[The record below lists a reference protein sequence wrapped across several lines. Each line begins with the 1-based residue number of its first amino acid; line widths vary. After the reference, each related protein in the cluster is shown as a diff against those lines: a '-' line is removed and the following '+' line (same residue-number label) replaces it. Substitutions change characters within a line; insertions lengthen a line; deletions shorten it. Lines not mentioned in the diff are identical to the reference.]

1 MRSFLLIALTAAGSL
16 LATAQ
21 QSFFSCDFENDIPSE
36 MSLFD
41 RDGNEPSAEMKELG
55 FAVGIPWIT
64 VDLEE
69 GGKAASSTSWY
80 RKAGQSD
87 DWMVTPAIDVASAD
101 AVLRW
106 RAMATDKDYRDG
118 YAVYVSTEG
127 NTPDKFDTGTPLFS
141 VRSESAAWNSRE
153 VSLADYAGKKIYI
166 AFVNNTR
173 DRSRLLI
180 DDIYAGVPSV
190 LEIRSILPRVIN
202 TPGRLELI
210 GEIINNSDKEI
221 SEYTVKYRLGNGVT
235 GEEVMTRPIKAG
247 ATRSFRLRTDYE
259 ISKNETLAYEISVVC
274 GKDASSD
281 SGKVSAYCRRVVAE
295 EVTGVWCGY
304 CVRGIVAMSRM
315 KKDFPDSFLGIA
327 VHNSSPSWED
337 PMAMP
342 EYTDWLFDKFNMGG
356 YPHCTVNRLMSS
368 TGDPGNMQ
376 EYYSKAMDTE
386 SFTGLALNADV
397 NVTERKITA
406 KTDLFTAQNLED
418 IDYSLAYVLIE
429 NDVHSDEI
437 LYKDGKPLPYN
448 GWEQNNYYAGGDM
461 GSLDGFEN
469 LPEIIPGSEMTYQ
482 DVARYISPD
491 YNGIEGS
498 VPSALAEGESAHH
511 EFTFEMPKTVM
522 NDENTE
528 LAVLLINRKN
538 SIILN
543 AEVLP
548 LKEIFAQSGIS
559 AADADSQELTVY
571 STAAGFVFESE
582 AGIES
587 VTLYGTDGSM
597 FANIP
602 ADGQRC
608 EVEMEKGRMAI
619 ATVTLSDGTRVSR
632 KLIR

>member
-1 MRSFLLIALTAAGSL
+1 MRSFLLIALTAAGGL
-16 LATAQ
+16 LAMAQ
-21 QSFFSCDFENDIPSE
+21 QSFFSCDFENGIPAE
-36 MSLFD
+36 MALYD

-55 FAVGIPWIT
+55 FAVGTPWIA

-87 DWMVTPAIDVASAD
+87 DWMVTPAIDIASTE

-106 RAMATDKDYRDG
+106 RAKATDKEYRDG
-118 YAVYVSTEG
+118 YAVYISTQG
-127 NTPDKFDTGTPLFS
+127 NTPDKFDTSAPLFS
-141 VRSESAAWNSRE
+141 VRSENAAWNARE
-153 VSLADYAGKKIYI
+153 VSLAQYAGKKIYI

-190 LEIRSILPRVIN
+190 LEIHSILPRVIN
-202 TPGRLELI
+202 TPGRLDLI
-210 GEIINNSDKEI
+210 GEITNTSDKEI
-221 SEYTVKYRLGNGVT
+221 SEYTVKYRLGDGIT
-235 GEEVMTRPIKAG
+235 GEETMTRPIKAG
-247 ATRSFRLRTDYE
+247 ATRQFRLATNYE
-259 ISKNETLAYEISVVC
+259 IGKNETLAYEISVVC

-281 SGKVSAYCRRVVAE
+281 TGKVSAYCRRVVAE

-304 CVRGIVAMSRM
+304 CVRGIYAMALM

-327 VHNSSPSWED
+327 VHNGSPNWAD

-368 TGDPGNMQ
+368 SGDPGNIQ
-376 EYYSKAMDTE
+376 SYYSKAMDTE
-386 SFTGLALNADV
+386 NFTGLGLDADV
-397 NVTERKITA
+397 NITDRKITA

-429 NDVHSDEI
+429 NDVHSDEVI
-437 LYKDGKPLPYN
+437 YKDGKPLPYN
-448 GWEQNNYYAGGDM
+448 GWEQNNYYAGGGM
-461 GSLDGFEN
+461 GSLGGFEN
-469 LPEIIPGSEMTYQ
+469 LPEIIPGAEMTYQ

-498 VPSALAEGESAHH
+498 VPSSLAEGESAHH
-511 EFTFEMPKTVM
+511 EFTFDIPKTVM
-522 NDENTE
+522 KDENTE

-538 SIILN
+538 SSIIN

-548 LKEIFAQSGIS
+548 LKDIIATSGIS
-559 AADADSQELTVY
+559 AAGTDAHELTVY

-587 VTLYGTDGSM
+587 VTLYSTDGSM
-597 FANIP
+597 IANVP
-602 ADGQRC
+602 AAGQSC

-619 ATVTLSDGTRVSR
+619 ASVILSDGTRVSR

>member
-21 QSFFSCDFENDIPSE
+21 QSFFSCDFENGIPAE
-36 MSLFD
+36 MSLYD

-55 FAVGIPWIT
+55 FAVGTPWVT

-106 RAMATDKDYRDG
+106 RAMAADKEYRDG
-118 YAVYVSTEG
+118 YTVYISTEG
-127 NTPDKFDTGTPLFS
+127 NTPDKFDTGAPLFS
-141 VRSESAAWNSRE
+141 VRSESAAWNARE

-166 AFVNNTR
+166 AFVNNSR
-173 DRSRLLI
+173 DKSRLLI
-180 DDIYAGVPSV
+180 DDLYAGVPSV
-190 LEIRSILPRVIN
+190 LEIHSILPRVIN
-202 TPGRLELI
+202 TPGRLDLI
-210 GEIINNSDKEI
+210 GEITNTSDKDI
-221 SEYTVKYRLGNGVT
+221 SEYTVKYRLDNGST
-235 GEEVMTRPIKAG
+235 GEETMTRAIKAG
-247 ATRSFRLRTDYE
+247 ATRQFRLATNYE
-259 ISKNETLAYEISVVC
+259 IGKNETLTYEITVVC

-281 SGKVSAYCRRVVAE
+281 TGKVSAYSRRVVAE

-304 CVRGIVAMSRM
+304 CVRGIYAMALM

-327 VHNSSPSWED
+327 VHNSSASWED

-368 TGDPGNMQ
+368 TGDPGNIQ
-376 EYYSKAMDTE
+376 NYYTKAMDTE
-386 SFTGLALNADV
+386 SFTGLALDADV
-397 NVTERKITA
+397 NISERKITA
-406 KTDLFTAQNLED
+406 KADLFTAQNLED

-429 NDVHSDEI
+429 NDVHSDEVI
-437 LYKDGKPLPYN
+437 YKDGKPLPYN
-448 GWEQNNYYAGGDM
+448 GWEQNNYYAGGGM
-461 GSLDGFEN
+461 GSLGGFEN
-469 LPEIIPGSEMTYQ
+469 LPEIIPGAEMTYQ

-498 VPSALAEGESAHH
+498 IPSRLAEGESAHH
-511 EFTFEMPKTVM
+511 EFTFDMPKTVM
-522 NDENTE
+522 KDENTE

-538 SIILN
+538 STILN

-548 LKEIFAQSGIS
+548 LKDIFAQSGIS
-559 AADADSQELTVY
+559 CGEVESSDLSVSATPEGV
-571 STAAGFVFESE
+571 VFSSE
-582 AGIES
+582 TGIES
-587 VTLYGTDGSM
+587 VTLYGTDGSLI
-597 FANIP
+597 ANVP
-602 ADGQRC
+602 AEGQRC
-608 EVEMEKGRMAI
+608 EAEVEKGRMVI
-619 ATVTLSDGTRVSR
+619 AVVVLSDGSRVA
-632 KLIR
+632 KKIIR

>member
-21 QSFFSCDFENDIPSE
+21 QSFFSCDFENGIPSD
-36 MSLFD
+36 MSLYD

-55 FAVGIPWIT
+55 FAVGTPWIA

-87 DWMVTPAIDVASAD
+87 DWMITPAIDVASAE

-106 RAMATDKDYRDG
+106 RAKATDKDYRDG

-127 NTPDKFDTGTPLFS
+127 NTPDKFDTDAPLFS
-141 VRSESAAWNSRE
+141 VRSENAAWNSRE
-153 VSLADYAGKKIYI
+153 VSLAQYAGKKIYI

-190 LEIRSILPRVIN
+190 LEIHSILPRVIN
-202 TPGRLELI
+202 TPGRLDLI
-210 GEIINNSDKEI
+210 GEITNTSDKDI
-221 SEYTVKYRLGNGVT
+221 TEYTVKYRLGDGST
-235 GEEVMTRPIKAG
+235 GEETMTRAIKAG
-247 ATRSFRLRTDYE
+247 ATRQFRLSTDYE
-259 ISKNETLAYEISVVC
+259 IGKNETLAYEISVVC

-281 SGKVSAYCRRVVAE
+281 TGKVSAYCRRVVAE

-304 CVRGIVAMSRM
+304 CVRGIYAMSLM

-327 VHNSSPSWED
+327 VHNSSATWED

-342 EYTDWLFDKFNMGG
+342 EYTDWLFASFNMGG

-368 TGDPGNMQ
+368 TGDPGNIQ
-376 EYYSKAMDTE
+376 SYYSKVMETE
-386 SFTGLALNADV
+386 NFTGLGLDADV
-397 NVTERKITA
+397 NITDRKITA
-406 KTDLFTAQNLED
+406 KTDLFTAKDLED

-429 NDVHSDEI
+429 NDVHSDEVI
-437 LYKDGKPLPYN
+437 YEDGKPLAYN
-448 GWEQNNYYAGGDM
+448 GWEQNNYYAGGSM
-461 GSLDGFEN
+461 GSLGGFEN
-469 LPEIIPGSEMTYQ
+469 LPAIIPGSEMTYQ

-498 VPSALAEGESAHH
+498 IPASLAEGESAHH
-511 EFTFEMPKTVM
+511 EFTFDIPETVM
-522 NDENTE
+522 KNENTE

-538 SIILN
+538 SSIVN
-543 AEVLP
+543 AEALP
-548 LKEIFAQSGIS
+548 LKEIFAPSGIS
-559 AADADSQELTVY
+559 CSEIVSNGLTV
-571 STAAGFVFESE
+571 SPTAAGFIFNSE
-582 AGIES
+582 TGIER
-587 VTLYGTDGSM
+587 VTLYGADGTM
-597 FANIP
+597 LADIP
-602 ADGQRC
+602 ANGQTC
-608 EVEMEKGRMAI
+608 EVEMEKGKMAI
-619 ATVTLSDGTRVSR
+619 ASVVLSDGSRVT
-632 KLIR
+632 KKIIR